1 MKREADEKKNAV
13 YHGPRFDVYAEDE
26 HGTIYDLEMQNKNH
40 HDIEKRMAI
49 YQGNLEKQAL
59 YAGQSFSDR
68 RKTVVLFLCD
78 HDVYNLN
85 RVHYQLIPQL
95 VGYPE
100 ILIDNGETNVIVNL
114 KGDASKQAALNQEM
128 LTYFN
133 TGTVTGKFS
142 AALDQAVREVKND
155 VEKGG
160 NYMTIEEYAARQSA
174 YARKEGREEGREEGR
189 TEERAEKEA
198 QTIKGLVTLNLDK
211 DQIVKFLIDN
221 FNLDKQEALAA
232 YERVMATA

>member
-1 MKREADEKKNAV
+1 
-13 YHGPRFDVYAEDE
+13 
-26 HGTIYDLEMQNKNH
+26 MQNQNH

-49 YQGNLEKQAL
+49 YQGKLETQAL
-59 YAGQSFSDR
+59 YAGQSFSER
-68 RKTVVLFLCD
+68 RQTVVLFLCD

-133 TGTVTGKFS
+133 DGTVTGKFS
-142 AALDQAVREVKND
+142 AALDRAVRKVKND
-155 VEKGG
+155 VKKGE

-174 YARKEGREEGREEGR
+174 YARKEGREEGR
-189 TEERAEKEA
+189 TEERAEKEV

-211 DQIVKFLIDN
+211 DQIIKFLIDN

>member
-1 MKREADEKKNAV
+1 
-13 YHGPRFDVYAEDE
+13 
-26 HGTIYDLEMQNKNH
+26 MQNKNH

-155 VEKGG
+155 VEKGE

-174 YARKEGREEGREEGR
+174 YARE
-189 TEERAEKEA
+189 EERAEKEA

>member
-1 MKREADEKKNAV
+1 
-13 YHGPRFDVYAEDE
+13 
-26 HGTIYDLEMQNKNH
+26 MQNQNH

-49 YQGNLEKQAL
+49 YQGKLENQAL
-59 YAGQSFSDR
+59 YTGQSFSDR
-68 RKTVVLFLCD
+68 RQTVVLFLCD

-100 ILIDNGETNVIVNL
+100 ILIDNSETNVIVNL

-133 TGTVTGKFS
+133 DGTVTGKFS
-142 AALDQAVREVKND
+142 VALDRAVREVKND
-155 VEKGG
+155 VKKGE

-174 YARKEGREEGREEGR
+174 YARKEGREEGRV
-189 TEERAEKEA
+189 EERME
-198 QTIKGLVTLNLDK
+198 TIKGLVKLNFTK
-211 DQIVKFLIDN
+211 EQIIDFLIQN
-221 FNLDKQEALAA
+221 FNLNQQEASQA
-232 YERVMATA
+232 YNQAMATA

>member
-1 MKREADEKKNAV
+1 
-13 YHGPRFDVYAEDE
+13 
-26 HGTIYDLEMQNKNH
+26 MQNQNH

-49 YQGNLEKQAL
+49 YQGKLETQAL
-59 YAGQSFSDR
+59 YAGQSFSER
-68 RKTVVLFLCD
+68 RQTVILFLCD

-95 VGYPE
+95 VGHPE

-133 TGTVTGKFS
+133 DGTVTGKFS
-142 AALDQAVREVKND
+142 AALDRAVREVKND
-155 VEKGG
+155 VKKGE

-174 YARKEGREEGREEGR
+174 YARE
-189 TEERAEKEA
+189 EERAEKEA

-211 DQIVKFLIDN
+211 DQIIKFLIDN

>member
-1 MKREADEKKNAV
+1 
-13 YHGPRFDVYAEDE
+13 
-26 HGTIYDLEMQNKNH
+26 MQNQNH

-49 YQGNLEKQAL
+49 YQGKLETQAL
-59 YAGQSFSDR
+59 YAGQSFSER
-68 RKTVVLFLCD
+68 RQTVILFLCD

-95 VGYPE
+95 VGHPE

-133 TGTVTGKFS
+133 DGTVTGKFS
-142 AALDQAVREVKND
+142 AALDRAVREVKND
-155 VEKGG
+155 VKKGE

-174 YARKEGREEGREEGR
+174 YARKEGREEGRV
-189 TEERAEKEA
+189 EERME
-198 QTIKGLVTLNLDK
+198 TIKGLVKLNFTK
-211 DQIVKFLIDN
+211 EQIIDFLIQN
-221 FNLDKQEALAA
+221 FNINQQEASQA
-232 YERVMATA
+232 YNQAMATA

>member
-1 MKREADEKKNAV
+1 
-13 YHGPRFDVYAEDE
+13 
-26 HGTIYDLEMQNKNH
+26 MQNQNH
-40 HDIEKRMAI
+40 HDIEKRMVI

-59 YAGQSFSDR
+59 YAGQLFSER
-68 RKTVVLFLCD
+68 RQTVVLFLCD

-114 KGDASKQAALNQEM
+114 KGDASKQVALNQEM

-133 TGTVTGKFS
+133 DGTITGKFS
-142 AALDQAVREVKND
+142 AALDRAVREVKND
-155 VEKGG
+155 VKKGE

-174 YARKEGREEGREEGR
+174 YARE
-189 TEERAEKEA
+189 EERAEKEA

-211 DQIVKFLIDN
+211 DQIIKFLIDN
-221 FNLDKQEALAA
+221 FNLDKREALAA

>member
-1 MKREADEKKNAV
+1 
-13 YHGPRFDVYAEDE
+13 
-26 HGTIYDLEMQNKNH
+26 MQNQNH

-49 YQGNLEKQAL
+49 YQGNLEKQTL

-68 RKTVVLFLCD
+68 RQTVVLFLCD
-78 HDVYNLN
+78 HDVYSLN

-133 TGTVTGKFS
+133 DGTVTGKFS
-142 AALDQAVREVKND
+142 AALDRAVREVKND
-155 VEKGG
+155 VKKEE

-174 YARKEGREEGREEGR
+174 YARKEGREE
-189 TEERAEKEA
+189 ERME
-198 QTIKGLVTLNLDK
+198 TIKGLVKLNFTKEQVIDFLIQNLNLN
-211 DQIVKFLIDN
+211 Q
-221 FNLDKQEALAA
+221 QEANQA
-232 YERVMATA
+232 YNQAMATA

>member
-1 MKREADEKKNAV
+1 
-13 YHGPRFDVYAEDE
+13 
-26 HGTIYDLEMQNKNH
+26 MQNQNH

-59 YAGQSFSDR
+59 YAGQSFSER
-68 RKTVVLFLCD
+68 RQTVVLFLCD

-114 KGDASKQAALNQEM
+114 KGDAGKQAALNQEM
-128 LTYFN
+128 LNYFN
-133 TGTVTGKFS
+133 DGTVTGKFS
-142 AALDQAVREVKND
+142 AALDRAVREVKND
-155 VEKGG
+155 VKKGE

-174 YARKEGREEGREEGR
+174 YARE
-189 TEERAEKEA
+189 EERAEKEA

-211 DQIVKFLIDN
+211 DQIIKFLIDN
-221 FNLDKQEALAA
+221 FNLNKQEALAA

>member
-1 MKREADEKKNAV
+1 
-13 YHGPRFDVYAEDE
+13 
-26 HGTIYDLEMQNKNH
+26 MQNQNH

-59 YAGQSFSDR
+59 YAGQSFSER
-68 RKTVVLFLCD
+68 HQTVVLFLCD

-133 TGTVTGKFS
+133 DGTVTGKFS
-142 AALDQAVREVKND
+142 AALDRAVREVKND
-155 VEKGG
+155 VKKGE

-174 YARKEGREEGREEGR
+174 YARE
-189 TEERAEKEA
+189 EERAEKEA

-211 DQIVKFLIDN
+211 DQIIKFLIDN

>member
-1 MKREADEKKNAV
+1 
-13 YHGPRFDVYAEDE
+13 
-26 HGTIYDLEMQNKNH
+26 
-40 HDIEKRMAI
+40 MAI

-59 YAGQSFSDR
+59 YAGQSFSER
-68 RKTVVLFLCD
+68 RQTVVLFLCD

-133 TGTVTGKFS
+133 DGTVTGKFS
-142 AALDQAVREVKND
+142 VALDRAVREVKND
-155 VEKGG
+155 VKKGE

-174 YARKEGREEGREEGR
+174 YARE
-189 TEERAEKEA
+189 EERAEKEA

-211 DQIVKFLIDN
+211 DQIIKFLIDN

>member
-1 MKREADEKKNAV
+1 
-13 YHGPRFDVYAEDE
+13 
-26 HGTIYDLEMQNKNH
+26 MQNQNH

-49 YQGNLEKQAL
+49 YQGKLENQAL
-59 YAGQSFSDR
+59 YAGQSFSER
-68 RKTVVLFLCD
+68 RQTVVLFLCD

-133 TGTVTGKFS
+133 DGTVTGKFS
-142 AALDQAVREVKND
+142 AALDRAVREVKND
-155 VEKGG
+155 VKKGE

-174 YARKEGREEGREEGR
+174 YARKEGREEGRI
-189 TEERAEKEA
+189 EERME
-198 QTIKGLVTLNLDK
+198 TIKGLVKLNFTK
-211 DQIVKFLIDN
+211 EQIIDFLIQN
-221 FNLDKQEALAA
+221 FNLNQQEASQA
-232 YERVMATA
+232 YNQAMATA

>member
-1 MKREADEKKNAV
+1 
-13 YHGPRFDVYAEDE
+13 
-26 HGTIYDLEMQNKNH
+26 MQNKNH

-133 TGTVTGKFS
+133 DGTVTGKFS
-142 AALDQAVREVKND
+142 AALDRAVREVKND
-155 VEKGG
+155 VKKGE

-174 YARKEGREEGREEGR
+174 YARE
-189 TEERAEKEA
+189 EERAEKEA

-211 DQIVKFLIDN
+211 DQIIKFLIDN
-221 FNLDKQEALAA
+221 FNLNKQEALAA

>member
-1 MKREADEKKNAV
+1 
-13 YHGPRFDVYAEDE
+13 
-26 HGTIYDLEMQNKNH
+26 MQNKNH

-142 AALDQAVREVKND
+142 AALDRAVREVKND
-155 VEKGG
+155 VEKGA

>member
-1 MKREADEKKNAV
+1 
-13 YHGPRFDVYAEDE
+13 
-26 HGTIYDLEMQNKNH
+26 MQNQNH

-49 YQGNLEKQAL
+49 YQGKLENQAL
-59 YAGQSFSDR
+59 YTGQSFSDR
-68 RKTVVLFLCD
+68 RQTVVLFLCD

-133 TGTVTGKFS
+133 DGTVTSKFS
-142 AALDQAVREVKND
+142 AALDRAVREVKND
-155 VEKGG
+155 VKKGE

-174 YARKEGREEGREEGR
+174 YARKEGREEGRV
-189 TEERAEKEA
+189 EERME
-198 QTIKGLVTLNLDK
+198 TIKGLVKLNFTK
-211 DQIVKFLIDN
+211 EQIIDFLIQN
-221 FNLDKQEALAA
+221 FNINQQEASQA
-232 YERVMATA
+232 YNQAMATA

>member
-1 MKREADEKKNAV
+1 
-13 YHGPRFDVYAEDE
+13 
-26 HGTIYDLEMQNKNH
+26 MQNQNH

-49 YQGNLEKQAL
+49 YQGKLETQAL
-59 YAGQSFSDR
+59 YAGQSFSER
-68 RKTVVLFLCD
+68 RQTVILFLCD

-95 VGYPE
+95 VGHPE

-133 TGTVTGKFS
+133 DGTVTGKFS
-142 AALDQAVREVKND
+142 AALDRAVREVKND
-155 VEKGG
+155 VKKGE

-174 YARKEGREEGREEGR
+174 YARKEGREEGRA
-189 TEERAEKEA
+189 EERME
-198 QTIKGLVTLNLDK
+198 TIKGLVKLNFTK
-211 DQIVKFLIDN
+211 EQIIDFLIQN
-221 FNLDKQEALAA
+221 FNLNQQEASQA
-232 YERVMATA
+232 YNQAMATA

>member
-1 MKREADEKKNAV
+1 
-13 YHGPRFDVYAEDE
+13 
-26 HGTIYDLEMQNKNH
+26 MQNQNH

-49 YQGNLEKQAL
+49 YQGKLENQAL
-59 YAGQSFSDR
+59 YAGQSFSER
-68 RKTVVLFLCD
+68 RQTVVVFLCD

-133 TGTVTGKFS
+133 DGTVTGKFS
-142 AALDQAVREVKND
+142 AALDRAVREVKND
-155 VEKGG
+155 VKKGE

-174 YARKEGREEGREEGR
+174 YARKEGREEGRA
-189 TEERAEKEA
+189 EERME
-198 QTIKGLVTLNLDK
+198 TIKGLVKLNFTK
-211 DQIVKFLIDN
+211 EQIIDFLIQN
-221 FNLDKQEALAA
+221 SNLNQQEASQA
-232 YERVMATA
+232 YNQAMATA

>member
-1 MKREADEKKNAV
+1 
-13 YHGPRFDVYAEDE
+13 
-26 HGTIYDLEMQNKNH
+26 MQNKNH

-155 VEKGG
+155 VEKGE

-174 YARKEGREEGREEGR
+174 YARKEGREEGRA
-189 TEERAEKEA
+189 EERME
-198 QTIKGLVTLNLDK
+198 TIKGLVKLSFTK
-211 DQIVKFLIDN
+211 EQIIDFLIQN
-221 FNLDKQEALAA
+221 FNLNQQEASQA
-232 YERVMATA
+232 YNQAMATA

>member
-1 MKREADEKKNAV
+1 
-13 YHGPRFDVYAEDE
+13 
-26 HGTIYDLEMQNKNH
+26 MQNQNH

-59 YAGQSFSDR
+59 YAGQSFSER
-68 RKTVVLFLCD
+68 RQTVVLFLCD

-133 TGTVTGKFS
+133 DGTVTGKFS
-142 AALDQAVREVKND
+142 AALDRAVREVKND
-155 VEKGG
+155 VKKGE

-174 YARKEGREEGREEGR
+174 YARKEGREEGRA
-189 TEERAEKEA
+189 EERME
-198 QTIKGLVTLNLDK
+198 TIKGLVKLNFTK
-211 DQIVKFLIDN
+211 EQIIDFLIQN
-221 FNLDKQEALAA
+221 FNLNQQEASQA
-232 YERVMATA
+232 YNQATATA

>member
-1 MKREADEKKNAV
+1 
-13 YHGPRFDVYAEDE
+13 
-26 HGTIYDLEMQNKNH
+26 MQNQNH

-49 YQGNLEKQAL
+49 YQGKLETQAL
-59 YAGQSFSDR
+59 YAGQSFSER
-68 RKTVVLFLCD
+68 RQTVILFLCD

-95 VGYPE
+95 VGHPE

-133 TGTVTGKFS
+133 DGTVTGKFS

-155 VEKGG
+155 VKKGE

-174 YARKEGREEGREEGR
+174 YARE
-189 TEERAEKEA
+189 EERTEKEA

-211 DQIVKFLIDN
+211 DQIIKFLIDN

>member
-1 MKREADEKKNAV
+1 
-13 YHGPRFDVYAEDE
+13 
-26 HGTIYDLEMQNKNH
+26 MQNQNH
-40 HDIEKRMAI
+40 HGIEKRMAI

-68 RKTVVLFLCD
+68 RQTVVLFLCD

-100 ILIDNGETNVIVNL
+100 ILVDNGETNVIVNL

-133 TGTVTGKFS
+133 DGTVTGKFS
-142 AALDQAVREVKND
+142 AALDRAVREVKND
-155 VEKGG
+155 VKKGE
-160 NYMTIEEYAARQSA
+160 NYMTIEEYAARQST
-174 YARKEGREEGREEGR
+174 YARE
-189 TEERAEKEA
+189 EERAEKEA

-211 DQIVKFLIDN
+211 DQIIKFLIDN

>member
-1 MKREADEKKNAV
+1 
-13 YHGPRFDVYAEDE
+13 
-26 HGTIYDLEMQNKNH
+26 MQNQNH

-49 YQGNLEKQAL
+49 YQGKLENQAL

-68 RKTVVLFLCD
+68 RQTVVLFLCD

-133 TGTVTGKFS
+133 DGTVTGKFS
-142 AALDQAVREVKND
+142 AALDRAVREVKND
-155 VEKGG
+155 VKKGE

-174 YARKEGREEGREEGR
+174 YARE
-189 TEERAEKEA
+189 EERAEKEA

-211 DQIVKFLIDN
+211 DQIIKFLIDN

>member
-1 MKREADEKKNAV
+1 
-13 YHGPRFDVYAEDE
+13 
-26 HGTIYDLEMQNKNH
+26 MQNQNH

-49 YQGNLEKQAL
+49 YQGKLENQAL

-68 RKTVVLFLCD
+68 RQTVVLFLCD

-85 RVHYQLIPQL
+85 RAYYKLIPQL
-95 VGYPE
+95 EGNPE

-133 TGTVTGKFS
+133 NGTVTGKFS
-142 AALDQAVREVKND
+142 AALDQAVREVKTD
-155 VEKGG
+155 AKKGE

-174 YARKEGREEGREEGR
+174 YARKEGREEGCEEGR
-189 TEERAEKEA
+189 AEERME
-198 QTIKGLVTLNLDK
+198 TIKGLVKLNFTK
-211 DQIVKFLIDN
+211 EQIIDFLIQN
-221 FNLDKQEALAA
+221 FNLNQQEASQA
-232 YERVMATA
+232 YNQAMATA

>member
-1 MKREADEKKNAV
+1 MKGGWPSTKVNSKTR
-13 YHGPRFDVYAEDE
+13 
-26 HGTIYDLEMQNKNH
+26 
-40 HDIEKRMAI
+40 
-49 YQGNLEKQAL
+49 L

-68 RKTVVLFLCD
+68 RQTVVLFLCD

-85 RVHYQLIPQL
+85 RAYYKLIPQL
-95 VGYPE
+95 EGYSE

-142 AALDQAVREVKND
+142 AALDRAVREVKND
-155 VEKGG
+155 VEKGE

-174 YARKEGREEGREEGR
+174 YARKEGREEGRV
-189 TEERAEKEA
+189 EERME
-198 QTIKGLVTLNLDK
+198 TIKGLVKLNFTK
-211 DQIVKFLIDN
+211 EQIIDFLIQN
-221 FNLDKQEALAA
+221 FNLNQQEASQA
-232 YERVMATA
+232 YNQAMATA

>member
-1 MKREADEKKNAV
+1 
-13 YHGPRFDVYAEDE
+13 
-26 HGTIYDLEMQNKNH
+26 MQNRNH

-49 YQGNLEKQAL
+49 YQGKLENQAL
-59 YAGQSFSDR
+59 YAGQSFSER
-68 RKTVVLFLCD
+68 CQTVVLFLCD

-133 TGTVTGKFS
+133 DGTVTGKFS
-142 AALDQAVREVKND
+142 AALDRAVREVKND
-155 VEKGG
+155 VKKGE

-174 YARKEGREEGREEGR
+174 YARE
-189 TEERAEKEA
+189 EERAEKEA

-211 DQIVKFLIDN
+211 DQIIKFLIDN